1 MLIAVSG
8 ELLKNVDN
16 LEEMQVHLD
25 LVKTAWNMSLSSG
38 KKRNGKLKRFIESQ
52 RLRAPSVEVLEGLE

>member
-8 ELLKNVDN
+8 DLLKSVEN
-16 LEEMQVHLD
+16 LEEMQAHLD

-38 KKRNGKLKRFIESQ
+38 KKRNGKLKKFIESQ
-52 RLRAPSVEVLEGLE
+52 RARAPSI